1 MGLALRYSI
10 CGWAL
15 AALSVGQWGR
25 AQGDPRDP
33 VRLNELRAAYQ
44 KDVATAIRPQAQRF
58 REELVKLE
66 RTLVA
71 ARDYRQAAAVRDE
84 RLKVEKRLA
93 QAARD
98 SGPPAQAYPG
108 GPVTLTAKDAIAA
121 GGVAYNAAKDAL
133 DGWKSTGSSARW
145 TLPFPLKAG
154 GYEVIVEMACA
165 PGSGGQ
171 VTVKED
177 FHTLTKAIAPTNGWD
192 DFGSQTLGTLRVRAN
207 STNLNLGAITVE
219 GDGLFLLRCVK
230 LVPVSSS
237 E

>member
-1 MGLALRYSI
+1 MGFANRFSVRFLAL
-10 CGWAL
+10 AVL
-15 AALSVGQWGR
+15 VVGFSARGENETKEP
-25 AQGDPRDP
+25 A
-33 VRLNELRAAYQ
+33 RLNELRAAYQ
-44 KDVATAIRPQAQRF
+44 KDLAAATRPQAQRY

-66 RTLVA
+66 RSLVA

-84 RLKVEKRLA
+84 RVKVEKRLA
-93 QAARD
+93 QASRD

-108 GPVTLTAKDAIAA
+108 GPVTLTARDAIPV
-121 GGVAYNAAKDAL
+121 GGVSYHPGKDAL
-133 DGWKSTGSSARW
+133 DGWKSSGSSARW

-171 VTVKED
+171 LTVKED
-177 FHTLTKAIAPTNGWD
+177 FHTLTKTLAPTKGWD
-192 DFGSQTLGTLRVRAN
+192 DFASQTLGTLRVRAN
-207 STNLNLGAITVE
+207 STNLSLGAITVE